1 MNDKLAK
8 NIDKI
13 NKFTLLSEGEY
24 FGLDIELSKKVIS
37 LLKSLKQQPEIF
49 IIGDGSIQ
57 LEYGNSQSG
66 NYLEFCIT
74 PENKMDVYKVK
85 NGVKH
90 EECGAVFD
98 LNHIEEE
105 IKCFINN

>member
-1 MNDKLAK
+1 MNQKLIK
-8 NIDKI
+8 NINKI
-13 NKFTLLSEGEY
+13 DKFTLLSEGEY
-24 FGLDIELSKKVIS
+24 YGLDIKLSKKIIS

-90 EECGAVFD
+90 EECDAVFD
-98 LNHIEEE
+98 LNRIEEE